1 MKIEKTTHVV
11 KSFGDETNIGW
22 SNLFV
27 RFRPSLA
34 QKFAEN
40 SKISDPEAYGMES
53 RAWNLGPGT

>member
-34 QKFAEN
+34 QKFAEK
-40 SKISDPEAYGMES
+40 SEILDPEA
-53 RAWNLGPGT
+53 